1 MTNHAKITSPSI
13 NWNQIFSLAA
23 LNAAVVIS
31 WIAYHNYQP
40 KVLEKFQLTDL
51 AFFMVVAQALILVL
65 IPPIAG
71 KVGDIMIA
79 KNSNYFIVFTIG
91 ISITA
96 MTFMAVA
103 FSVSSAPIPLSILKM
118 ILPIMITIWLISM
131 NIFHSPAN
139 SMLELFAPTKQLPIV
154 MSIITMVT
162 EMLYALEPIVVNLVD
177 LMGPVI
183 TFVFGGIL
191 LITTGYWFR
200 STTKNVTAARDT
212 TDAEAEKDNYLIVIL
227 IGLSLGTVMGTLQNI
242 FPDILHESFKSY
254 SSMFFGGKHFVS
266 IILAIT
272 ATLAIPMSK
281 FVEKNGLEKSFIIG
295 CIISAVAIFI
305 VFVSPIAFI
314 SALACILVAS
324 GFSMMAVSAFP
335 LALKNLSVQNVTF
348 GAGMFFG
355 ASEIVDG
362 LINVFQNLS

>member
-1 MTNHAKITSPSI
+1 MAIKSNETSQTVH
-13 NWNQIFSLAA
+13 WNQIFSLAA

-40 KVLEKFQLTDL
+40 KVLEKFELTDL
-51 AFFMVVAQALILVL
+51 AFFMVMAQALILVL

-71 KVGDIMIA
+71 KIGDMMIA
-79 KNSNYFIVFTIG
+79 KNSNHFIVFTIG

-103 FSVSSAPIPLSILKM
+103 FSVSGAPIPLHILKV
-118 ILPIMITIWLISM
+118 ILPVMITIWLISM

-154 MSIITMVT
+154 MSVITMVT

-183 TFVFGGIL
+183 TFVTGGVL
-191 LITTGYWFR
+191 LVSTGYWFR
-200 STTKNVTAARDT
+200 TTTKSVTGIRDIA
-212 TDAEAEKDNYLIVIL
+212 DAEAEKDNYLLVIS
-227 IGLSLGTVMGTLQNI
+227 IGLALGAVMGILQNI
-242 FPDILHESFKSY
+242 FPDILKESFKSY
-254 SSMFFGGKHFVS
+254 SSLFFGGNHFVS

-272 ATLAIPMSK
+272 AILAVPMSK
-281 FVEKNGLEKSFIIG
+281 FVEKTGLERSFIIG
-295 CIISAVAIFI
+295 TIISTISIITVFI
-305 VFVSPIAFI
+305 IPYLIPST
-314 SALACILVAS
+314 LACIMLAS
-324 GFSMMAVSAFP
+324 GLSMMAVSAFP
-335 LALKNLSVQNVTF
+335 LALKNLSTQNVTF

-355 ASEIVDG
+355 ASEIIDG
-362 LINVFQNLS
+362 LINIVQNLG